1 MGTANASLVARS
13 SFVTGLAW
21 TFIGLAGF
29 STLIAL
35 LQNIMIALVFPME
48 EMRTAVRESEKAQ
61 PMPGV
66 FRFMFQNF
74 QYLFAGFLVLSA
86 ATLVAAIGLLKRKNW
101 ARLIFI
107 FIMALGILWNLASL
121 AMPFLMDSMMAEIP
135 APPQSDFH
143 DNFKLMWNIMI
154 VFTVVMCLAFAGL
167 FAWVIKR
174 LTSAEIRNEFA

>member
-1 MGTANASLVARS
+1 M
-13 SFVTGLAW
+13 
-21 TFIGLAGF
+21 
-29 STLIAL
+29 
-35 LQNIMIALVFPME
+35 
-48 EMRTAVRESEKAQ
+48 
-61 PMPGV
+61 
-66 FRFMFQNF
+66 
-74 QYLFAGFLVLSA
+74 
-86 ATLVAAIGLLKRKNW
+86 
-101 ARLIFI
+101 IFI